1 MKLCPVILCGGT
13 GTRLWPL
20 SRRLYPKQFMDLGGH
35 TLFGDTLKRLG
46 GLPEL
51 TPPLVIC
58 NREQRFLA
66 AAQMQEQGLDPTG
79 RVLLEPEGRNTAPA
93 IAVAALSALASLNAV
108 GGAAPDGED
117 VLLLVLPSDHVIG
130 DAGVFARAVAR
141 AAACAAEGRLV
152 TFGIEPGGPET
163 GYGYIQR
170 GDALDTGFAVRRFVE
185 KPRRDAAEAML
196 ADGGYYWNSGMF
208 LFLASAFLGE
218 LGRYAP
224 AMLEGASAAW
234 RERSEE
240 RDFVW
245 LGKDFAACPADSIDY
260 AVMEKTPLAAVVPL
274 DAGWSDLGSWNSVY
288 EAAAKD
294 ADANVRVGDVLAED
308 VSGSYLYSSSRLV
321 AALGVRDLV
330 VVETGDAV
338 LVTRKECSQ
347 DVKSLV
353 ARLTQ
358 HSRPEKDT
366 HLRVFR
372 PWGWYETLALG
383 ERFQVKRIM
392 VKSGASLSLQLH
404 HHRAEH
410 WVVVSGV
417 GQITVG
423 DELVELHA
431 DQSTYIPIGARH
443 RLANA
448 GPQPLEIIE
457 IQSGSYLG
465 EDDIVRFEDNYGRC

>member
-58 NREQRFLA
+58 NKEQRFLA

-93 IAVAALSALASLNAV
+93 IAVAALSALASLNAA

-170 GDALDTGFAVRRFVE
+170 GDALATGFAVRRFVE

-208 LFLASAFLGE
+208 LFRASAFLGE

-224 AMLEGASAAW
+224 AMLEGASVAW

-308 VSGSYLYSSSRLV
+308 VSGSYLYSSGRLV

-347 DVKSLV
+347 DVKVWWPGFPQPPGKGPICACSP
-353 ARLTQ
+353 Q
-358 HSRPEKDT
+358 
-366 HLRVFR
+366 
-372 PWGWYETLALG
+372 GWYETWPWAALSG
-383 ERFQVKRIM
+383 QADHGQG
-392 VKSGASLSLQLH
+392 GASLSATAPPG
-404 HHRAEH
+404 RAPGRSAA
-410 WVVVSGV
+410 WK
-417 GQITVG
+417 ITVG
-423 DELVELHA
+423 DDCGTHA
-431 DQSTYIPIGARH
+431 DQSTAYRPC

-448 GPQPLEIIE
+448 GPQPWRSS
-457 IQSGSYLG
+457 IQAVPIC
-465 EDDIVRFEDNYGRC
+465 EDDIVRFEDNTAVSNFTKLL